1 MCEVFHNAQDGYLI
15 WFDFVIQCLAM
26 KLFLSLCFLLVCN
39 TSTATEYFIAPA
51 GDDSGIGSIT
61 QPWQSLAHGLDQL
74 QVGDTLT
81 IRAGVYRLIEEANF
95 NTLTTA
101 NITIQGYPGEVVELL
116 GSYGTANDTWEVY
129 DTNIWRIPA
138 DTLNSD
144 PTGMFNGHQRINH
157 QSDLEG
163 GRDHDHVS
171 QLTTP
176 NHWTKA
182 DANGSQCFADNS
194 GCYIYLYPAD
204 GELPNTQVYE
214 LSQRGLP
221 RAVAD
226 HITLKNLHIYYTQSS
241 PIFFEGADFVTL
253 ENNVFGHIS
262 NGNDNAYAVRIWDSQ
277 GSVVRNNKIFD
288 SVYWGGTSNSK
299 GVSFMVTKIG
309 EPNIVEYNEIYA
321 IPGRS
326 AVGTKGGTSNLI
338 VRYNYI
344 HDVYNAF
351 EPGGFRCV
359 WSSTNNDGC
368 QPTDIEYRPAGD
380 WKIYGNII
388 TNTEVGLRLPAYDE
402 DNHNNLL
409 YNNVFYN
416 VVSAIE
422 IGWEGSFGSVIANNI
437 FINNEVGIYL
447 QSGGTTTTVDDY
459 LDQFESHHN
468 LYFNN
473 SHADIHLRPNWGGN
487 FYSGTAYDLVT
498 FQTEFAT
505 REWQSISADPQFTNH
520 FYLLDSSPA
529 ANNGDASLWDTPT
542 VHIGAHPF
550 TTLSDLIYANSFEN
564 Q

>member
-1 MCEVFHNAQDGYLI
+1 MRVLRAIALI
-15 WFDFVIQCLAM
+15 L
-26 KLFLSLCFLLVCN
+26 LSLN
-39 TSTATEYFIAPA
+39 SSAAEYFVATN
-51 GDDSGIGSIT
+51 GDDNNSGTISS
-61 QPWQSLAHGLDQL
+61 PWQSLAYGFDQL
-74 QVGDTLT
+74 QAGDTLT
-81 IRAGVYRLIEEANF
+81 IRGGVYRLIEETNF
-95 NTLTTA
+95 STFTTPNT
-101 NITIQGYPGEVVELL
+101 TIQGHAGEVVELL
-116 GSYGTANDTWEVY
+116 GSYGTANNTWEAYNAQV
-129 DTNIWRIPA
+129 WRIPA
-138 DTLNSD
+138 DQLNSD
-144 PTGMFNGHQRINH
+144 PKGMFNGHQRVDH
-157 QSDLEG
+157 QSDLDG

-171 QLTTP
+171 NLVTP

-194 GCYIYLYPAD
+194 GCFIYLFPAD

-221 RAVAD
+221 RSVAD
-226 HITLKNLHIYYTQSS
+226 YMTLKNLHIYYTQSS
-241 PIFFEGADFVTL
+241 PIFFEGADYVTL

-277 GSVVRNNKIFD
+277 GSVVRHNTIFD

-309 EPNIVEYNEIYA
+309 DPNVVEYNEIYD

-359 WSSTNNDGC
+359 WSATNTDGC
-368 QPTDIEYRPAGD
+368 QSTDVEYRPGGD
-380 WKIYGNII
+380 WQIYGNIV

-402 DNHNNLL
+402 DNHNNNL

-416 VVSAIE
+416 VATAVQ
-422 IGWEGSFGSVIANNI
+422 IGWEGSFGTVIANNI
-437 FINNEVGIYL
+437 FANNEVGVYL
-447 QSGGTTTTVDDY
+447 QSGGTTTTVNDY

-487 FYSGTAYDLVT
+487 FYSGTPYGLST
-498 FQTEFAT
+498 FQNEFSL
-505 REWQSISADPQFTNH
+505 REAQSISADPQFTNSID

-529 ANNGDASLWDTPT
+529 SHAGDGTFWSVPT
-542 VHIGAHPF
+542 VHMGAHPF
-550 TTLSDLIYANSFEN
+550 TTMGDLIFANAFEGP
-564 Q
+564 